1 MKKKP
6 FVTKEQLE
14 EIVKKY
20 PTPFHLYDEK
30 GIRENAK
37 AVKEAFA
44 WNPGFREYF
53 AVKATPN
60 PFILDIL
67 KEYDCGC
74 DCASLTELMLA
85 DSQGFDGKHI
95 MFSSNDT
102 PAEEFHLPMS
112 LVRSLISTI
121 LHTLIFWKK
130 RSAGFRRRSAAGTI
144 REASLR

>member
-14 EIVKKY
+14 EIVKNTQRRFISTMKRN
-20 PTPFHLYDEK
+20 PRKCEGSEGSICMEP
-30 GIRENAK
+30 GI
-37 AVKEAFA
+37 
-44 WNPGFREYF
+44 REYF

-85 DSQGFDGKHI
+85 DSQGFDGKTHHV
-95 MFSSNDT
+95 F
-102 PAEEFHLPMS
+102 LQ
-112 LVRSLISTI
+112 
-121 LHTLIFWKK
+121 
-130 RSAGFRRRSAAGTI
+130 
-144 REASLR
+144 

>member
-1 MKKKP
+1 MEKKP

-30 GIRENAK
+30 GIRENAE

-60 PFILDIL
+60 PFLI
-67 KEYDCGC
+67 KYFKRVR
-74 DCASLTELMLA
+74 TA
-85 DSQGFDGKHI
+85 DA
-95 MFSSNDT
+95 T
-102 PAEEFHLPMS
+102 VL
-112 LVRSLISTI
+112 L
-121 LHTLIFWKK
+121 
-130 RSAGFRRRSAAGTI
+130 
-144 REASLR
+144 